1 MKCYK
6 CGKDFN
12 EHIEERIVGNKS
24 VLVSFLCP
32 TKVCETFTFG
42 LNEEEE
48 EKNKK
53 VMKRERK

>member
-1 MKCYK
+1 MNEQVGYEKMNTIKCYK

-32 TKVCETFTFG
+32 TKVCETFT
-42 LNEEEE
+42 LS
-48 EKNKK
+48 
-53 VMKRERK
+53 